1 MLLTETA
8 LAEKLNVQ
16 KATVRRWRLL
26 EKLPFLKTGHRYYY
40 RLEVVVQWIKEKE
53 ADAQAAIQGNLCSLL
68 PSESSI

>member
-26 EKLPFLKTGHRYYY
+26 EKLPFLKTGRRYYY
-40 RLEVVVQWIKEKE
+40 RLDAVVQWIKEKE
-53 ADAQAAIQGNLCSLL
+53 TKSQSHIYDI
-68 PSESSI
+68 

>member
-1 MLLTETA
+1 MLLTEAA

-53 ADAQAAIQGNLCSLL
+53 TESLSAL
-68 PSESSI
+68 SKSQSRIYDI